1 MKELMTLA
9 LYLGVLV
16 MIAWPLSR
24 PLAALLGGQGL
35 SRRWGALD
43 RGTLALFGLKNA
55 PGQSGPQWVGTLLVF
70 SLVEIVVLFL
80 IQVFQD
86 RLPYNPQGF
95 VGVPWELAL
104 NTAVSFVTNTNWQN
118 YAGESTLSPFT
129 QMVGLAV
136 QNFLSA
142 ACGFAVLAALVRGL
156 VRKESNDLGNFA
168 VDVVRFTVYVLL
180 PLSLVY
186 ALFLVSQG
194 AVQTWTASLTVSTLP
209 GGTQTLALGPVAS
222 QEAIKMLGTNGGGYF
237 NANSSHPFENP
248 SGLSNF
254 VQMLSMFLLPAA
266 LVFAFGRVVK
276 DQRQGVSLAVVM
288 TLLFVMAVGFAW
300 WAESSLA
307 GSSTGNLE
315 GKETRFGVFPSVL
328 FSSITTSTST
338 GAVNA
343 MHDSY
348 TALGG
353 LVPLALM
360 HFGEVIFGGV
370 GSGLY
375 GMLLMVLLTVFVG
388 GLLVGRTPEY
398 LGKKIEPR
406 DMTLISLAILVTPAL
421 VLLGTA
427 AAVLWPDAVKSLNNP
442 GPHGFTEILYAYS
455 SAANNNGSAFGG
467 LNGNTPFFN
476 LTLALAMF
484 LGRFGVIVPVLLLA
498 GSLAKKRSMA
508 TTAGTLPTHTV
519 TFAVLLVFFLFL
531 IAALNFIP
539 AWSLGPVAEATGIL
553 EAPGGAF

>member
-1 MKELMTLA
+1 MNELMTVT

-16 MIAWPLSR
+16 LAAWPLSR
-24 PLAALLGGQGL
+24 PLAALMSGTGL
-35 SRRWGALD
+35 SKRGSSID
-43 RGTLALFGLKNA
+43 RVVLSLFGLKNA
-55 PGQSGPQWVGTLLVF
+55 PGQTAPQWVTTLLTF
-70 SLVEIVVLFL
+70 SLLEILVLFL
-80 IQVFQD
+80 ILGLD
-86 RLPYNPQGF
+86 
-95 VGVPWELAL
+95 GVPWELSL

-118 YAGESTLSPFT
+118 YAGESTLSPFS

-156 VRKESNDLGNFA
+156 VCKESQDLGNFA
-168 VDVVRFTVYVLL
+168 VDVVRFTLYVLL
-180 PLSLVY
+180 PISVVY

-194 AVQTWTASLTVSTLP
+194 VVQTWTTSVTVQTLA
-209 GGTQTLALGPVAS
+209 GTTQTLALGPVAS

-237 NANSSHPFENP
+237 NANSAHPFENP
-248 SGLSNF
+248 TGLSNF
-254 VQMLSMFLLPAA
+254 VQMLSMFLIPAA
-266 LVFAFGRVVK
+266 SVFAFGRVVR
-276 DQRQGVSLAVVM
+276 DRRQGISLAVVM
-288 TLLFVMAVGFAW
+288 TLLFVLAVGLAW
-300 WAESSLA
+300 WAESSVA
-307 GSSTGNLE
+307 GSATGNME
-315 GKETRFGVFPSVL
+315 GKETRFGIFPSVL
-328 FSSITTSTST
+328 FSAITTSTST

-360 HFGEVIFGGV
+360 HLGEVVFGGV

-406 DMTLISLAILVTPAL
+406 EMTLISIALLVTP
-421 VLLGTA
+421 VVTLLGTA
-427 AAVLWPDAVKSLNNP
+427 AGVLWPDAVKSLNNP
-442 GPHGFTEILYAYS
+442 GPHGFTEILYAYT

-476 LTLALAMF
+476 LTLAAAMF
-484 LGRFGVIVPVLLLA
+484 VGRFGVMIPVVLLA
-498 GSLAKKRSMA
+498 GSLAQKRSMA
-508 TTAGTLPTHTV
+508 TTSGTLPTHTV
-519 TFAVLLVFFLFL
+519 TFAVLLIFFLFL
-531 IAALNFIP
+531 LAALNFIP
-539 AWSLGPVAEATGIL
+539 AWSLGPVAEAL
-553 EAPGGAF
+553 GGAF

>member
-1 MKELMTLA
+1 MKELTTLA
-9 LYLGVLV
+9 LYLGVLGLA
-16 MIAWPLSR
+16 AWPLSR
-24 PLAALLGGQGL
+24 ALAVLLDGAGL
-35 SRRWGALD
+35 PWRWSSID
-43 RGTLALFGLKNA
+43 RMTLSVFGLKNA
-55 PGQSGPQWVGTLLVF
+55 PGQTGPQWVGTLLVF
-70 SLVEIVVLFL
+70 SLCEIAVLFL

-86 RLPYNPQGF
+86 KLPLNPQGLA
-95 VGVPWELAL
+95 GVPWELAL

-118 YAGESTLSPFT
+118 YAGEATLSPLT
-129 QMVGLAV
+129 QMAGLAV

-156 VRKESNDLGNFA
+156 VRRESKDLGNFA

-180 PLSLVY
+180 PLSLGY

-194 AVQTWTASLTVSTLP
+194 VVQTWTTSVTVQTL
-209 GGTQTLALGPVAS
+209 GGAPQTLALGPVAS

-237 NANSSHPFENP
+237 NANSAHPFENP
-248 SGLSNF
+248 TGLSNF
-254 VQMLSMFLLPAA
+254 VQMLSMFLIPAA
-266 LVFAFGRVVK
+266 SVFAFGRVVG
-276 DQRQGVSLAVVM
+276 DRRQGISLAGVM
-288 TLLFVMAVGFAW
+288 TLIFVAAVGLAW
-300 WAESSLA
+300 GAESSWG
-307 GSSTGNLE
+307 GSGNLE

-328 FSSITTSTST
+328 FSTITTSTST

-360 HFGEVIFGGV
+360 HLGEVVFGGV

-406 DMTLISLAILVTPAL
+406 DMTLISLAILVTP
-421 VLLGTA
+421 VVTLLGTA
-427 AAVLWPDAVKSLNNP
+427 AGVLWPDAVKSLNNP

-484 LGRFGVIVPVLLLA
+484 VGRFGVIVPVLLLA
-498 GSLAKKRSMA
+498 GSLASKRTMA
-508 TTAGTLPTHTV
+508 SSTGTLPTHTV

-531 IAALNFIP
+531 VAALNFIP
-539 AWSLGPVAEATGIL
+539 AWALGPGAEAL
-553 EAPGGAF
+553 GGAS